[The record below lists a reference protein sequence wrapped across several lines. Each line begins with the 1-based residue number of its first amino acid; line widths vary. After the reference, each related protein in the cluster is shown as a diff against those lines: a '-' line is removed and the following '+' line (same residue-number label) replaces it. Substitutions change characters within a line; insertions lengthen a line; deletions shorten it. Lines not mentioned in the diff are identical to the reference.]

1 MNLKQCKN
9 MFASFRTLMRAY
21 NDYITGCVSDYSL
34 SPNEVAVLD
43 GLQTVSTASAIAKD
57 ADVSKA
63 LVSRSVKSLKDK
75 GLIEISI
82 SAVDKR
88 EQDLKLTD
96 KGLEVAAIIDEA
108 NNRFYR
114 LATRGTEDKALE
126 ITGLM
131 LEIIIKNLSA
141 GEGED
146 NDDNR

>member
-1 MNLKQCKN
+1 
-9 MFASFRTLMRAY
+9 MFASFRTLLRSY
-21 NDYITGCVSDYSL
+21 NDYVTGYVGDYEL

-88 EQDLKLTD
+88 EQDLRLTD
-96 KGLEVAAIIDEA
+96 KGREVAAVIDEA
-108 NNRFYR
+108 NKRFFKT
-114 LATRGTEDKALE
+114 ATHNTEDKALQVTE
-126 ITGLM
+126 LM
-131 LEIIIKNLSA
+131 LEIIIKNLSV

-146 NDDNR
+146 NDDNG

>member
-1 MNLKQCKN
+1 
-9 MFASFRTLMRAY
+9 MFASFRTLLRHY
-21 NDYITGCVSDYSL
+21 NDYVTGCVGDYAL

-88 EQDLKLTD
+88 EQDLRLTD
-96 KGLEVAAIIDEA
+96 KGREIAAVIDEA
-108 NNRFYR
+108 NKRFFKM
-114 LATRGTEDKALE
+114 ATRSTDDKALE
-126 ITGLM
+126 ITELM
-131 LEIIIKNLSA
+131 LEIIIKNLSV

-146 NDDNR
+146 NDDNG